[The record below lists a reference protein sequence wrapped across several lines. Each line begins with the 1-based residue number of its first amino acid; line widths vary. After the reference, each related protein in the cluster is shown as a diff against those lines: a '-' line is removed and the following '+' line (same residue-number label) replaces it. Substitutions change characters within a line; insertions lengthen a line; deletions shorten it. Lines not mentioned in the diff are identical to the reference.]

1 MLQEAIPC
9 PKFNNKTP
17 PKGQYFS
24 IKLKLMLAS
33 NNVRTCRSRLIYVN
47 FNVKSDTQRKK
58 HKGKAS
64 KAWMEPTDQITHWIR
79 GLETLELRNKE
90 NS

>member
-1 MLQEAIPC
+1 
-9 PKFNNKTP
+9 
-17 PKGQYFS
+17 
-24 IKLKLMLAS
+24 MLAS
-33 NNVRTCRSRLIYVN
+33 NKVRTCRSRLIYVN

-58 HKGKAS
+58 HKALVGKVGQGKAS